1 MDSTAT
7 KTNTSASLLTAS
19 PLASSPDCDRVN
31 IVLDQL
37 LEGRHL
43 TDEDEDYLVQ
53 HGEDCSPCFDD
64 IKKQQLFVSFL
75 ADKVARHSAPLGLP
89 QSIMARLHAEMA

>member
-7 KTNTSASLLTAS
+7 KTNTSAPLATAS
-19 PLASSPDCDRVN
+19 PLASIPDCDRVN

-43 TDEDEDYLVQ
+43 SHEDEEYLVL

-64 IKKQQLFVSFL
+64 LKKQQLFVGFL
-75 ADKVARHSAPLGLP
+75 MDKIGRRPAPVELP